1 MRRPHASLRQTAE
14 SAPLLQT
21 RVGPAHPQRRE
32 VEDFIAAVYR
42 ARYGA
47 EIAVTMPELL
57 AFRGADGRLRAAV
70 GIRCARQGRLFV
82 ERYLDAPA
90 QRAIADSLGER
101 LGQRVRRA
109 ELVEVGHFASETPGD
124 ARAVIVRLTH
134 TLHTAGVRWVLFA
147 ATRQLR
153 NAFDRLHLATAPLAP
168 ADPARLGDEVA
179 HWGSYYESQPQVV
192 FGDVAAGHAFL
203 QRTAADEAATRRPA
217 LGLALLPA
225 VPAFSCLEASA

>member
-1 MRRPHASLRQTAE
+1 MCRPHASLRQTAE
-14 SAPLLQT
+14 SAPLQQT
-21 RVGPAHPQRRE
+21 RVGLADPQRGE

-57 AFRGADGRLRAAV
+57 AFRGTDGCLRAAV

-90 QRAIADSLGER
+90 QRAIGER
-101 LGQRVRRA
+101 LGQRVRRV

-168 ADPARLGDEVA
+168 ADPARLGDEAA